1 MNDDQLLR
9 YSRQILLPQI
19 DIIGQQ
25 KMLDSRVLIIGLG
38 GLGSPVSLYLAAAGV
53 GHLTLV
59 DDDVVELSN
68 LQRQIVHGEQDIDRL
83 KVESAADS
91 LHAINSAIKIET
103 YTTRLS
109 EKTLKLAVKAA
120 DVVVDCSDN
129 FATRFL
135 LNKVTQQ
142 YNTPLVSGAAI
153 RMEAQVTVYD
163 PRQIGSACY
172 RCIYKDNGELQ
183 QTCSESGVL
192 SPLLGMIGS
201 MQAVETVK
209 LLTNIGESLAGRLMI
224 LDAFAMTWRELKLK
238 QDPDCPICKKVA
250 KNDRHNIAT
259 VT

>member
-19 DIIGQQ
+19 DITGQQ
-25 KMLDSRVLIIGLG
+25 KLLNSHVLIVGLG
-38 GLGSPVSLYLAAAGV
+38 GLGSPVALYLAAAGV

-68 LQRQIVHGEQDIDRL
+68 LQRQIIHGEKDIGRL

-91 LHAINSAIKIET
+91 LRALNSSVQIET
-103 YTTRLS
+103 HTTRLS
-109 EKTLKLAVKAA
+109 EQALSLAVTAA

-142 YNTPLVSGAAI
+142 LNTPLVSGAAI

-163 PRQIGSACY
+163 PRKIGSACY
-172 RCIYKDNGELQ
+172 RCIYEDNGELQ
-183 QTCSESGVL
+183 QTCSETGVL
-192 SPLLGMIGS
+192 SPLLGIIGS

-209 LLTNIGESLAGRLMI
+209 LLTDIGESLAGRLI
-224 LDAFAMTWRELKLK
+224 IFDASAMTWRELKLR
-238 QDPDCPICKKVA
+238 QDPDCPICKKVS
-250 KNDRHNIAT
+250 
-259 VT
+259 

>member
-19 DIIGQQ
+19 DITGQQ
-25 KMLDSRVLIIGLG
+25 KLLNSHVLIVGVG
-38 GLGSPVSLYLAAAGV
+38 GLGSPVALYLAAAGV

-68 LQRQIVHGEQDIDRL
+68 LQRQIIHGEQDIGRL

-91 LHAINSAIKIET
+91 LRGLNSGVQIET
-103 YTTRLS
+103 HTTRLS
-109 EKTLKLAVKAA
+109 EQALTLAVTAA

-142 YNTPLVSGAAI
+142 LNTPLVSGAAI

-172 RCIYKDNGELQ
+172 RCIYEDNGELQ

-192 SPLLGMIGS
+192 SPLLGIIGS

-209 LLTNIGESLAGRLMI
+209 LLTQIGESLAGRLMI
-224 LDAFAMTWRELKLK
+224 FDALAMTWRELKLR
-238 QDPDCPICKKVA
+238 QDPDCPICKKVS
-250 KNDRHNIAT
+250 
-259 VT
+259 

>member
-19 DIIGQQ
+19 DITGQQ
-25 KMLDSRVLIIGLG
+25 TLLNSHVLIVGLG
-38 GLGSPVSLYLAAAGV
+38 GLGSPVALYLAAAGV

-68 LQRQIVHGEQDIDRL
+68 LQRQIIHGEQDIGRL

-91 LHAINSAIKIET
+91 LRAINSDIQIEIH
-103 YTTRLS
+103 TTRLT
-109 EKTLKLAVKAA
+109 EQALTMAVSAV

-142 YNTPLVSGAAI
+142 LMTPLVSGAAI

-172 RCIYKDNGELQ
+172 RCIYEDNGELQ

-192 SPLLGMIGS
+192 SPLLGIIGS
-201 MQAVETVK
+201 MQAMETIK
-209 LLTNIGESLAGRLMI
+209 LLTHIGESLAGRLMI
-224 LDAFAMTWRELKLK
+224 FDALAMTWRELKLR
-238 QDPDCPICKKVA
+238 QDPDCPICKKCTI
-250 KNDRHNIAT
+250 DDT
-259 VT
+259 

>member
-19 DIIGQQ
+19 DITGQQ
-25 KMLDSRVLIIGLG
+25 KLLNSRVLIVGLG
-38 GLGSPVSLYLAAAGV
+38 GLGSPVALYLAAAGV

-68 LQRQIVHGEQDIDRL
+68 LQRQIIHGEQDIDRL

-91 LHAINSAIKIET
+91 LRALNSGIQIET
-103 YTTRLS
+103 HATRLS
-109 EKTLKLAVKAA
+109 EQALTIVVTDA

-142 YNTPLVSGAAI
+142 LNTPLVSGAAI

-163 PRQIGSACY
+163 PRQVGSACY
-172 RCIYKDNGELQ
+172 RCIYEDNGELQ

-192 SPLLGMIGS
+192 SPLLGIIGS

-209 LLTNIGESLAGRLMI
+209 LLTHIGESLAGRLMI
-224 LDAFAMTWRELKLK
+224 FDALAMTWRELKLR
-238 QDPDCPICKKVA
+238 QDPDCPICKKVSY
-250 KNDRHNIAT
+250 NDT
-259 VT
+259 

>member
-19 DIIGQQ
+19 DITGQQ
-25 KMLDSRVLIIGLG
+25 KLLNSHVLIVGLG
-38 GLGSPVSLYLAAAGV
+38 GLGSPVALYLAAAGV

-68 LQRQIVHGEQDIDRL
+68 LQRQIIHCEQDIARP

-91 LHAINSAIKIET
+91 LRALNSGVQIET
-103 YTTRLS
+103 HTTRLS
-109 EKTLKLAVKAA
+109 EQTLNNAVSTA

-142 YNTPLVSGAAI
+142 LNTPLVSGAAI

-172 RCIYKDNGELQ
+172 RCIYEDNGELQ

-192 SPLLGMIGS
+192 SPLLGIIGS

-209 LLTNIGESLAGRLMI
+209 LLTHIGESLAGRLMI
-224 LDAFAMTWRELKLK
+224 LDALAMTWRELKLR
-238 QDPDCPICKKVA
+238 QDPDCPICKKVSY
-250 KNDRHNIAT
+250 NDA
-259 VT
+259 

>member
-19 DIIGQQ
+19 DILGQQ
-25 KMLDSRVLIIGLG
+25 KLLDGRVLIIGLG
-38 GLGSPVSLYLAAAGV
+38 GLGSPVAMYLAAAGV

-68 LQRQIVHGEQDIDRL
+68 LQRQIIHGEQDIGRL
-83 KVESAADS
+83 KVESAAES
-91 LHAINSAIKIET
+91 LRAINSDIHIET
-103 YTTRLS
+103 HAIRLS
-109 EKTLKLAVKAA
+109 EQALNLAVKAA

-142 YNTPLVSGAAI
+142 RNTPLVSGAAI

-163 PRQIGSACY
+163 PRKKGSACY
-172 RCIYKDNGELQ
+172 RCIYEDNGELQ

-192 SPLLGMIGS
+192 SPLLGIIGS

-209 LLTNIGESLAGRLMI
+209 LLADVGESLAGRLMI
-224 LDAFAMTWRELKLK
+224 FDAFAMTWRELKLR
-238 QDPDCPICKKVA
+238 QNPQCPICEKIDQK
-250 KNDRHNIAT
+250 
-259 VT
+259 

>member
-25 KMLDSRVLIIGLG
+25 KLLDSRVLIVGLG
-38 GLGSPVSLYLAAAGV
+38 GLGSPVALYLAAAGV

-68 LQRQIVHGEQDIDRL
+68 LQRQIIHGEQDIGRL

-91 LHAINSAIKIET
+91 LRALNSSILVET
-103 YTTRLS
+103 CTTRLS
-109 EKTLKLAVKAA
+109 EQALTKAVATA

-129 FATRFL
+129 FAARFL
-135 LNKVTQQ
+135 MNKVTQQ
-142 YNTPLVSGAAI
+142 LKIPLVSGAAI

-163 PRQIGSACY
+163 SRQVGSACY
-172 RCIYKDNGELQ
+172 RCIYEDDGELQ

-192 SPLLGMIGS
+192 SPLLGIIGS
-201 MQAVETVK
+201 IQAVETIK
-209 LLTNIGESLAGRLMI
+209 LITQIGESLAGRLLI
-224 LDAFAMTWRELKLK
+224 LDALTMAWRELKLR
-238 QDPDCPICKKVA
+238 QDPDCPICKKASDKHV
-250 KNDRHNIAT
+250 
-259 VT
+259 